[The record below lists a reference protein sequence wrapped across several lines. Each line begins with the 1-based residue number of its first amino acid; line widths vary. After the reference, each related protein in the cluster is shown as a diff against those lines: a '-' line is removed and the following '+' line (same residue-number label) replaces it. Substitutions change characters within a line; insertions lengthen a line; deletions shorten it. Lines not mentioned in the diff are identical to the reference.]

1 MDKSIQAQCDYWSSW
16 NSTNRES
23 HVSDTGVD
31 QREVILRWLQR
42 LGRTDLDIIEVGC
55 GTGWLCP
62 SLANFGKVTGTDLCD
77 EVISRAQERMPDIKF
92 VSGDFMSLD
101 FPDASF
107 DVIVSLEVI
116 AHVADHDAFVAKLFR
131 MLRPGGVLMMV
142 SQNRPVLE
150 RYNNVPPPAEGQ
162 LRRWFDRDELR
173 ALLSR
178 YFDVQELFAITPRA
192 DKGAPRLLLG
202 HTARKFIRRV
212 PGRLIERALAPE
224 FGWTLMA
231 FCRKARPDA

>member
-1 MDKSIQAQCDYWSSW
+1 MAEKEAALEVEGTVTQA
-16 NSTNRES
+16 
-23 HVSDTGVD
+23 
-31 QREVILRWLQR
+31 
-42 LGRTDLDIIEVGC
+42 
-55 GTGWLCP
+55 
-62 SLANFGKVTGTDLCD
+62 LANTRFRVTVAG
-77 EVISRAQERMPDIKF
+77 
-92 VSGDFMSLD
+92 GH
-101 FPDASF
+101 
-107 DVIVSLEVI
+107 EVI

-131 MLRPGGVLMMV
+131 MLRPGGVLMMA

-224 FGWTLMA
+224 FDGALPEGA
-231 FCRKARPDA
+231 SRRIRRA